1 MPTAQR
7 LERPLTANPEVFPVA
22 QQGVGVHFPTLA
34 VRQRA
39 VVDIVGCDALEP
51 PTASFRC
58 VLTAEVGLLFDLG
71 VLPRVR
77 QVWPDVDDA
86 AFLAK
91 WRGGFELYCSL
102 ALASIVCSA
111 RRPVAISLASR
122 MFRAFHVDE
131 AGIAALGLRVVPFVI
146 RVLERAACHRAAL
159 VSAWILVLDEALDE
173 GLNNIPLAQRP
184 DVLVATMRGF
194 LPDDAT
200 AELRAVH
207 VLGAAIRGTVKDAAD
222 QTHLARVLDDVE
234 AWACGEVKNLLGE
247 PDPHGVS
254 HRTIGITASM
264 DLLGWAVRNYAASVE
279 HQFLYRV
286 AELGQMVDDW
296 LDLDK
301 DLAQGRI
308 TPATTGVW
316 NPDTMGACY
325 AAAES
330 LLHQLADDVGEP
342 RSEPTHTQGA
352 YRRLL
357 VRTFRGQVQHMVRC
371 LVENP

>member
-1 MPTAQR
+1 MVAAVAQR
-7 LERPLTANPEVFPVA
+7 VESSASPA
-22 QQGVGVHFPTLA
+22 VGGGAPAILPPALVL
-34 VRQRA
+34 RQRA
-39 VVDIVGCDALEP
+39 VVDLVGQDALEP
-51 PTASFRC
+51 STASFRR
-58 VLTAEVGLLFDLG
+58 VLTAEVDRLFDRG

-77 QVWPDVDDA
+77 TVWPDVDA
-86 AFLAK
+86 AGFLAK

-102 ALASIVCSA
+102 ALSSIVCSA
-111 RRPVAISLASR
+111 RRPIAISIASR
-122 MFRAFHVDE
+122 VFRALGVDE
-131 AGIAALGLRVVPFVI
+131 EGIAFVGLRVVPLVF
-146 RVLERAACHRAAL
+146 RVLERAACQRAAL

-173 GLNNIPLAQRP
+173 GLNAVPLARRP
-184 DVLVATMRGF
+184 QVLAETMRGA

-200 AELRAVH
+200 PELRAVH
-207 VLGAAIRGTVKDAAD
+207 VLGAAIRASVRDAAD
-222 QTHLARVLDDVE
+222 QAHLARVVDDVE

-264 DLLGWAVRNYAASVE
+264 DLLGWAVSNYAGGVE

-301 DLAQGRI
+301 DHAQGRV
-308 TPATTGVW
+308 TPATAGVW
-316 NPDTMGACY
+316 NPETMAASY
-325 AAAES
+325 AAAEA
-330 LLHQLADDVGEP
+330 LLHQLADEVGEP
-342 RSEPTHTQGA
+342 QGA

-371 LVENP
+371 LVANP